1 MKIFGDG
8 DIKIFDAT
16 RGIELDQFH
25 PLTQDSAGWVSAV
38 IRAW

>member
-16 RGIELDQFH
+16 RGIELISFTLSLKIV
-25 PLTQDSAGWVSAV
+25 PAGCQQ
-38 IRAW
+38 